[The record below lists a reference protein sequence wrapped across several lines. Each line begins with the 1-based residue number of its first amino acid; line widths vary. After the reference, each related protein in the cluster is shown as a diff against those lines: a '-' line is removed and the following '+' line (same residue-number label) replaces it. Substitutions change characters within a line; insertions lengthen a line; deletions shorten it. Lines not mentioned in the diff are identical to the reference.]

1 MCLKVINLDGGRTW
15 MQRLAGCLIAGVLL
29 VASIDA
35 FAQEITANT
44 SAPTRVLPKVL
55 SADIPHYD
63 HVVIAIM
70 ENTSDSTIIGNIA
83 QAPYINTLAKTGA
96 VFSDSHAIT
105 HPSEPNYLAL
115 FSGSTQGLADDSCP
129 HSFTGLNLGSQLIA
143 AGFTF
148 QGFSESMPSNGYTS
162 CGSGTYARKHNPW
175 VNFSSG
181 TNSVPSTSNLTFAA
195 FPSGATPDFRT
206 LPTLSFVVPNL
217 CNDMHDCPI
226 ATGDAWLQT
235 HIDFYVQWARSHN
248 SLLILTWDEDDS
260 TTSANQIPTL
270 FVGAHVRAATFSE
283 HIDHY
288 SVLRSLEDMFG
299 LSAIGGAVNATPITD
314 SWNIFADGFE

>member
-1 MCLKVINLDGGRTW
+1 
-15 MQRLAGCLIAGVLL
+15 MQRFAGCLIASVLL
-29 VASIDA
+29 AASIA
-35 FAQEITANT
+35 GFAQKIAVNPL
-44 SAPTRVLPKVL
+44 APIRAVPSVVAT
-55 SADIPHYD
+55 DIPRYD
-63 HVVIAIM
+63 HVVIVIM
-70 ENTSDSTIIGNIA
+70 ENTSDSTIIGNTA
-83 QAPYINTLAKTGA
+83 QAPYINTLAMMGA

-115 FSGSTQGLADDSCP
+115 FSGSTQGLSDDSCP
-129 HSFTGLNLGSQLIA
+129 HTFTGLNLGSQLIA

-148 QGFSESMPSNGYTS
+148 QGFSESMPSNGYTI
-162 CGSGTYARKHNPW
+162 CTSGTYARKHNPW

-195 FPSGATPDFRT
+195 FPSGATPDFST

-217 CNDMHDCPI
+217 CNDMHDCSI
-226 ATGDAWLQT
+226 ATGDAWLHT
-235 HIDFYVQWARSHN
+235 HIDPYLQWARSHN

-260 TTSANQIPTL
+260 TTSANQIPTM
-270 FVGAHVRAATFSE
+270 FVGAHVRNATFSE

-288 SVLRSLEDMFG
+288 SVLRTLEDMFG

-314 SWNIFADGFE
+314 TWNIFADGFE